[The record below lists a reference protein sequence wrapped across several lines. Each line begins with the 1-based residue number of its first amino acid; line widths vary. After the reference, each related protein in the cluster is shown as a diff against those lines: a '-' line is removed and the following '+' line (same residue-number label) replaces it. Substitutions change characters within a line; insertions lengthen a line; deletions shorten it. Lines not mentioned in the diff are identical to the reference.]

1 MLKKVFV
8 NRRVALLW
16 AGQVVSQTGDTV
28 YQIGLLWLMLE
39 TTGRKSLTGLAAS
52 ALFVPT
58 LLFGLPAGVL
68 ADRVSRRHLM
78 IGADLLRAVLVMA
91 IPAAAGTSL
100 FTPAYLAVVTFAVA
114 SCAAVFYPARDALLP
129 DLVEHK
135 DLPHANALIQTSWQ
149 LAILLGP
156 VVAGIML
163 PLTGIIHLFTFDAF
177 TFLISL
183 VAIVAIGKGVVV
195 RTAPVSRLAPSP
207 TMQLREGLSY
217 IARNPLMRMLVF
229 ITAIDNLILM
239 GPAIVGPPIL
249 VREVLKLDDPRAYA
263 WVQASLAGGM
273 LVGAPF
279 MAVFGKRLPL
289 GKTALWGVV
298 LDGLT
303 YAPLF
308 FVNSLYGVMAVI
320 FVHSFFIPLITVSR
334 TTLIQHR
341 VPAELHGRMFAVI
354 SVCVVGGTALSAA
367 LTGLAAEV
375 VPIQT
380 IYLVIGLAAAATATP
395 GFLLPGL
402 KEAGRPA

>member
-1 MLKKVFV
+1 
-8 NRRVALLW
+8 
-16 AGQVVSQTGDTV
+16 
-28 YQIGLLWLMLE
+28 
-39 TTGRKSLTGLAAS
+39 
-52 ALFVPT
+52 
-58 LLFGLPAGVL
+58 
-68 ADRVSRRHLM
+68 
-78 IGADLLRAVLVMA
+78 
-91 IPAAAGTSL
+91 
-100 FTPAYLAVVTFAVA
+100 
-114 SCAAVFYPARDALLP
+114 
-129 DLVEHK
+129 
-135 DLPHANALIQTSWQ
+135 
-149 LAILLGP
+149 
-156 VVAGIML
+156 
-163 PLTGIIHLFTFDAF
+163 
-177 TFLISL
+177 
-183 VAIVAIGKGVVV
+183 
-195 RTAPVSRLAPSP
+195 
-207 TMQLREGLSY
+207 
-217 IARNPLMRMLVF
+217 MRMLVF

-249 VREVLKLDDPRAYA
+249 VREVLKFDDPRAYA